1 MNSNPNYIGLSY
13 QFLNLA
19 KEAINEME
27 KQDNRTLTLSDA
39 KENKDDSWS
48 EYENNTRWNDMNV
61 GVPILFN
68 FYHGLELMMKGLT
81 FEVSKDVKLDH
92 NIESIYKNLASMPDG
107 ISNELI
113 SLFSKYIVD
122 DSPFHQFFKDN
133 KSSPKDFFNIL
144 KYPESKNKTRF
155 SFSTIRGNED
165 NGLKRFIEMILLI
178 FELKLLI
185 GTHIDSEHNTG

>member
-27 KQDNRTLTLSDA
+27 KQGNRNFILSDA
-39 KENKDDSWS
+39 KEDQDDSWS

-81 FEVSKDVKLDH
+81 LEVSKDVKLDH
-92 NIESIYKNLASMPDG
+92 NIESIYKNLAAMQDG
-107 ISNELI
+107 ISQELI
-113 SLFSKYIVD
+113 SLFSKYIGE
-122 DSPFHQFFKDN
+122 DSPFQQFFKDN
-133 KSSPKDFFNIL
+133 NSSPKDFFNIL
-144 KYPESKNKTRF
+144 KYPESKKKARF

-165 NGLKRFIEMILLI
+165 NGLKRFIEIRNDI
-178 FELKLLI
+178 NNIRTEIIKW
-185 GTHIDSEHNTG
+185 NTKRL

>member
-27 KQDNRTLTLSDA
+27 KQGNRNFILSDA
-39 KENKDDSWS
+39 KEDKDDSWS

-81 FEVSKDVKLDH
+81 LEVSKDVKLDH
-92 NIESIYKNLASMPDG
+92 NIESIYKNLAAMQDG
-107 ISNELI
+107 ISHELI
-113 SLFSKYIVD
+113 SLFSKYIGE
-122 DSPFHQFFKDN
+122 DSPFQQFFKDN
-133 KSSPKDFFNIL
+133 NSSPKDFFNIL
-144 KYPESKNKTRF
+144 KYPESKKKTRF
-155 SFSTIRGNED
+155 LFSTIRGNED
-165 NGLKRFIEMILLI
+165 NGLKKFIEIRNDI
-178 FELKLLI
+178 NNIRTEIIKW
-185 GTHIDSEHNTG
+185 NTERL

>member
-133 KSSPKDFFNIL
+133 KSSPKDFFNVL

>member
-27 KQDNRTLTLSDA
+27 KQDNRTLILSDA

-133 KSSPKDFFNIL
+133 KSSPKDFFNVL

-165 NGLKRFIEMILLI
+165 NGLKRFIEIRNDVI
-178 FELKLLI
+178 NIRTEIINWYTYRF
-185 GTHIDSEHNTG
+185 